1 MTTITSF
8 AFNPFYENTYII
20 SNEEGECWI
29 IDPGCYTDAER
40 KKLTDHISVNKL
52 TPTKL
57 LNTHCH
63 LDHIFGNAFIADTYH
78 LSPQW
83 HEAETFIA
91 QNSKISAMM
100 FGVKPPEYREP
111 GEMLVPGETL
121 QLGNESFKM
130 LFTPGHSP
138 GSITFYNEREKYAIA
153 GDVLFRESIGRT
165 DLPGGNYDTLIKS
178 IKKEL
183 LTLPDDV
190 VIYNG
195 HGPSTTIGHE
205 RKYNSFLR

>member
-20 SNEEGECWI
+20 SNEKGECWI
-29 IDPGCYTDAER
+29 IDPGCYTESER
-40 KKLTDHISVNKL
+40 KKLTDYISTHQL
-52 TPTKL
+52 TPVRL

-63 LDHIFGNAFIADTYH
+63 LDHIFGNAFVAEYYQ
-78 LSPQW
+78 LQPQW
-83 HEAETFIA
+83 HPNETIIA
-91 QNSKISAMM
+91 QNAKISAMM
-100 FGVKPPEYREP
+100 FGVAVPQYVEP
-111 GEMLVPGETL
+111 GPFLEAGQTL
-121 QLGNESFKM
+121 QLGDASFKL

-138 GSITFYNEREKYAIA
+138 GSISFYNEEEKYVIA

-178 IKKEL
+178 IRKEL

-190 VIYNG
+190 EVYNG

-205 RKYNSFLR
+205 RKYNPFLR